1 MTILG
6 LAARIVRYLEI
17 NRQGKANLLEGTCS
31 LDKTLNANARL
42 SAAKVVEKFEYVDG
56 KCKFGVDWSPSN
68 ETVVHKCNVGILVLV
83 LLHDYS
89 GQPTS

>member
-6 LAARIVRYLEI
+6 LVARIVRYLEI

-31 LDKTLNANARL
+31 LDKTLNANAWL
-42 SAAKVVEKFEYVDG
+42 SAAKVVEKFKYVDG
-56 KCKFGVDWSPSN
+56 KCEFGVDWSPSD
-68 ETVVHKCNVGILVLV
+68 ETVVHKCNVGILVLA
-83 LLHDYS
+83 LPHDYS